1 MKIGIDFGSTYSTI
15 SAYFPREDNVTA
27 LTLVEGE
34 SASIPSVVSIN
45 KKGKVT
51 CGKTAKDQ
59 LGKRTVRTFEAFK
72 MLLNEPDQALL
83 SARGYDEQFTPRYI
97 TRLYLD
103 SLLQG
108 MLLRYAEERFENA
121 VVCVPEV
128 WCKKVNT
135 LDGRAILREILQ
147 HELDAPVDHVKVVTE
162 PEAASAY
169 FAYHYEK
176 ETGKAFNGHLLLID
190 YGGGTLDITMT
201 EVVSDGSGHMEISF
215 RAGGGAGENHDGT
228 LGSAGIA
235 YMQQVVA
242 LAMLEHG
249 ILNSLD
255 ELDYTNPDFVGAVR
269 DLESQLKSP
278 NRMKDIED
286 YFGSYGSGYSDLKE
300 VLDDE
305 PEEFLS
311 LEYEGEE
318 LPVYYQTLLRA
329 YQGAIEGILVEQI
342 AQINRHVQEKIGA
355 DPCEPAAG
363 MRDNFKIALVGGFGS
378 FYLVKKQLA
387 EIYKLDAN
395 EKIDLRTKNIH
406 ADKRELAI
414 SLGAALLAAGKVEQ
428 KKTARFSI
436 GLYTAGQDK
445 RYRPNYAIRYLQD
458 VEPGKPYYILRNP
471 EAPDSQGN
479 RMVFGAL
486 YNNIRH
492 FVINFNEQNDR
503 GGLMALKPSMLT
515 RLSKIPRAGFWN
527 IGFSLDESDIVHFHI
542 SPAVFGRFA
551 PDGDDPARK
560 ETVIPLDNYVG
571 MFELT
576 EVKEVFAE

>member
-34 SASIPSVVSIN
+34 SASIPSVVSVS
-45 KKGKVT
+45 KKGKIT
-51 CGKTAKDQ
+51 CGKAAKDQ
-59 LGKRTVRTFEAFK
+59 VGKRTVRTFEAFK
-72 MLLNEPDQALL
+72 MLLNEPDQELL
-83 SARGYDEQFTPRYI
+83 RARGYDDEFTPRYI
-97 TRLYLD
+97 TRVYLD

-108 MLLRYAEERFENA
+108 MLQRYSEERFEDV

-128 WCKKVNT
+128 WCKNVQT
-135 LDGRAILREILQ
+135 LDGRSILREVLQ
-147 HELDAPVDHVKVVTE
+147 HEISVPVDHVRVVTE

-169 FAYHYEK
+169 FAYHYEQ
-176 ETGKAFNGHLLLID
+176 ETAKPFNGHLLLID
-190 YGGGTLDITMT
+190 YGGGTLDLTLT
-201 EVVSDGSGHMEISF
+201 EVSSDGKGRMEITF

-242 LAMLEHG
+242 LSLLEQG
-249 ILNSLD
+249 QIGSLD
-255 ELDYTNPDFVGAVR
+255 EVDYTSPDFAGAVR

-286 YFGSYGSGYSDLKE
+286 FFGSYGSGYAELKQ
-300 VLDDE
+300 VLEDE
-305 PEEFLS
+305 PEEFLC
-311 LEYEGEE
+311 LEYDGEE
-318 LPVYYQTLLRA
+318 LPVSYQTLLRA
-329 YQGAIEGILVEQI
+329 YQTAIEGILADQVAE
-342 AQINRHVQEKIGA
+342 INRAVLDKIGA

-363 MRDNFKIALVGGFGS
+363 MRDDFKIALVGGFGS
-378 FYLVKKQLA
+378 FYLVKKQIA

-395 EKIDLRTKNIH
+395 ERIDLRTKNIH

-414 SLGAALLAAGKVEQ
+414 SLGAALVAADKVRLI
-428 KKTARFSI
+428 KTARFSI

-445 RYRPNYAIRYLQD
+445 RYRPNYAIRCMQI
-458 VEPGKPYYILRNP
+458 VAPGKPYYILRNP
-471 EAPDSQGN
+471 EEPDSPEN

-492 FVINFNEQNDR
+492 FVINFTEQNDR
-503 GGLMALKPSMLT
+503 GGLMALKPAMLK
-515 RLSKIPRAGFWN
+515 RLGKIPRAGFWN
-527 IGFSLDESDIVHFHI
+527 IGFSLDESDIVCFHVF
-542 SPAVFGRFA
+542 PAPFGKFGREKN
-551 PDGDDPARK
+551 DERR
-560 ETVIPLDNYVG
+560 ETMIPLDNYVG